1 MPKRILTFLRQV
13 LVAVVAAILIWTI
26 IIMIFEE
33 KFIFFP
39 SIYPEGMYEDARYIP
54 NLQECSI
61 RTEDGVTLHA
71 WFASVDTPLATLLIS
86 HGNGGNISH
95 RSELMRRL
103 LRTGFNVLMY
113 DYRGYGKSEGSP
125 DEEGVYKDGRAAF
138 DYVLTLHGV
147 DPKRI
152 VLWGTSLGGAVA
164 IDVATHRPAAALI
177 LESTFSSAKDLARS
191 VYPFLPARFFLRSQ
205 FNSIDKIRNITIPVL
220 SMHGN
225 RDAIIPFALGR
236 KLFDAANEPKQF
248 YEIEG
253 ADHNDTYIVGG
264 DEYLEQA
271 RTFVIRQVLRRL
283 L

>member
-1 MPKRILTFLRQV
+1 MPKRILTFSRQV
-13 LVAVVAAILIWTI
+13 LVAVAAAILIWTI
-26 IIMIFEE
+26 IMMSFEE

-39 SIYPEGMYEDARYIP
+39 SSYPEGIYEDARNIP

-61 RTEDGVTLHA
+61 KTEDGVTLHA

-86 HGNGGNISH
+86 HGNAGNISH

-125 DEEGVYKDGRAAF
+125 NEEGVYKDGRAAF

-164 IDVATHRPAAALI
+164 VDVATKRPAAALI
-177 LESTFSSAKDLARS
+177 LESAFSSARDLARS
-191 VYPFLPARFFLRSQ
+191 VYPFFPARFFLRSQ

-248 YEIEG
+248 YEIQG

-271 RTFVIRQVLRRL
+271 RTFVIRHTFPRPL
-283 L
+283 